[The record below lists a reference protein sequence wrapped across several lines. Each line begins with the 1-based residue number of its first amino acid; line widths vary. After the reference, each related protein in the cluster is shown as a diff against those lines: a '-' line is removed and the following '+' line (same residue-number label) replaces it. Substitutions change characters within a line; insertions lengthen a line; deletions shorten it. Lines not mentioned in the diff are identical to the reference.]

1 MGLCDI
7 FIIIIIYYL
16 LLIYLFI
23 MFTWFKFGFF
33 CICDGEINFTK
44 EIRQIIHGFLLV
56 IHCGWSIL
64 TFLVGGSSVELQ
76 LSADCIVATVQET
89 GVNDKVSKLAIQL
102 NLIGVIL
109 PEWLQHTCQTY

>member
-1 MGLCDI
+1 M
-7 FIIIIIYYL
+7 
-16 LLIYLFI
+16 
-23 MFTWFKFGFF
+23 
-33 CICDGEINFTK
+33 
-44 EIRQIIHGFLLV
+44 

-109 PEWLQHTCQTY
+109 PE